1 MDNKTCLRCGAT
13 WQPRK
18 VGPDPIVRCPR
29 CQSLKWDVPKK
40 EE

>member
-18 VGPDPIVRCPR
+18 LEGRIVRCPR
-29 CQSLKWDVPKK
+29 CQSQRWDTPRK
-40 EE
+40 EEK